1 MWENLLEPL
10 NHFNMQRISHDV
22 LNWSQANLGCCPPH
36 RGPSTPL
43 QVRRIDGALCH
54 SKPCLLCQTRS
65 HPKMLWCLGP
75 QPEFFPR
82 TKRSKLKLK
91 SGTFSPHLIPSLT
104 MNCQL
109 LFQPRPPRNQILL
122 YFTLKPCPSNWSH
135 FIRPLLS
142 HGTCSIP
149 SRGLPIG
156 LPIQMRPTS
165 LAQG

>member
-1 MWENLLEPL
+1 MGLKLIWAVVLHAEAHQH
-10 NHFNMQRISHDV
+10 HFKYGGSMVRCVIPHPAFCAKLARIQRCCDASV
-22 LNWSQANLGCCPPH
+22 LSRNFS
-36 RGPSTPL
+36 
-43 QVRRIDGALCH
+43 
-54 SKPCLLCQTRS
+54 
-65 HPKMLWCLGP
+65 
-75 QPEFFPR
+75 PR

-122 YFTLKPCPSNWSH
+122 CFTLKPCPSNWSH

-149 SRGLPIG
+149 SRGMPIG